1 MKIIGI
7 TGPSGAGKTTLC
19 EISKNICG
27 AKIIDADKIAKS
39 LSNDLTSDYFK
50 EMVELFGKELLQENG
65 MLNRRKI
72 ATIIYSDKD
81 KRNKLN
87 ELTFNYVVKEI
98 KKEVENSKETNI
110 IIIDAP
116 LLYEAKLEN
125 ICDKVIAVVA
135 NDEEKIDRICKRD
148 GIDREF
154 AKKRLRIQNKNEF
167 YIKIADYVI
176 YNDKDVEKLGV
187 SFKKIL
193 EEIWKKV

>member
-1 MKIIGI
+1 M
-7 TGPSGAGKTTLC
+7 SFSV

-87 ELTFNYVVKEI
+87 ELNLKALI
-98 KKEVENSKETNI
+98 ET
-110 IIIDAP
+110 
-116 LLYEAKLEN
+116 
-125 ICDKVIAVVA
+125 
-135 NDEEKIDRICKRD
+135 KR
-148 GIDREF
+148 G
-154 AKKRLRIQNKNEF
+154 QG
-167 YIKIADYVI
+167 YILK
-176 YNDKDVEKLGV
+176 
-187 SFKKIL
+187 
-193 EEIWKKV
+193 

>member
-81 KRNKLN
+81 KRNKL
-87 ELTFNYVVKEI
+87 VKEI

-176 YNDKDVEKLGV
+176 YNDKDVEKLEV